1 MNTEFTSD
9 LEFKD
14 QHYARLIRT
23 NDIDAKIIDIEIPEL
38 PEGYFFYSAK
48 NIHELGG
55 KNEISFLGKSLPV
68 FAENKIE
75 YFGQAVG
82 ILIGKDKNKLK
93 ELSETFKIKTH
104 LLSPVKMAG
113 SFEEEE
119 KSYFDYPTIAK
130 ERLSSEEE
138 TRTSETDNV
147 LEYSS
152 KLEEIFE
159 NSERVIYS
167 TCSIAQRY
175 HYYPEPTCV
184 NTNWKKGIIN
194 IHLTSQWP
202 MNILDSVSGVLNLPK
217 NKLNVILQ
225 HEEETLDGKLWFPT
239 LVATQVSIATLLSKK
254 NICLEFSRQEDFLYG
269 TKSPAIL
276 IQHKTAISEIDKIL
290 AMDVSVIVDSGAFNP
305 FITEMLKQI
314 VVSAANIYHLKNYN
328 ITATAIK
335 TNNGLTDLFL
345 GWGDSY
351 ITMAMEKH
359 INEIVDK
366 LDLCPVQFRLENA
379 LQVDQKHIFG
389 LKKKKQAFL
398 FENLLKSVCNSSDF
412 YRKYHSYKVLSKNRE
427 NRYDGKWRGIGL
439 ALGFQYNVSN
449 ILIKSGMTYKAE
461 ITLTKENKAVVK
473 AEPTTKGIKDLIKKQ
488 VAKDLDLETKDVS
501 FLDGSTDV
509 MSSTGAATASSGLII
524 LPELIERCCK
534 GIKNQRFRKALP
546 ITVART
552 YSITKKDAWD
562 NEKLKGAPYTSE
574 TPGACVVELE
584 FEPSTYKVSVK
595 QIWLSCDAGKIYSKK
610 LAIRSINK
618 SIITALSGT
627 ACESI
632 NSKNIEKFNYRILS
646 TDKIPKIKT
655 FLIES
660 DLKSKGLGEIA
671 SSLVPAAYISALNQV
686 LENYTTINSIPV
698 SEKDIFNAV
707 EKERN
712 IEQKDKTDED

>member
-48 NIHELGG
+48 DIHELGG
-55 KNEISFLGKSLPV
+55 KNEVSFLGKSIPV
-68 FAENKIE
+68 FAESKIE
-75 YFGQAVG
+75 YFGQPIG

-93 ELSETFKIKTH
+93 ELSEAFTIKTH
-104 LLSPVKMAG
+104 LLSPVKMTG

-130 ERLSSEEE
+130 ESLSSEEKIKIP
-138 TRTSETDNV
+138 ETDDK
-147 LEYSS
+147 LEYTS

-159 NSERVIYS
+159 NSEKVIYS

-175 HYYPEPTCV
+175 HYYPEPACV
-184 NTNWKKGIIN
+184 NTNWKKDQIN
-194 IHLTSQWP
+194 IHITSQWP
-202 MNILDSVSGVLNLPK
+202 INVLESVSKVLNIPK
-217 NKLNVILQ
+217 NKVNIILQ
-225 HEEETLDGKLWFPT
+225 QEEETLDGKMWFPT
-239 LVATQVSIATLLSKK
+239 LIASQVALASLLSKK
-254 NICLEFSRQEDFLYG
+254 NICLEFSRQEDFLYS
-269 TKSPAIL
+269 TKSPALL
-276 IQHKTAISEIDKIL
+276 IQHKTALSETDKIL
-290 AMDVSVIVDSGAFNP
+290 AMDISVIVDSGSFNP

-314 VVSAANIYHLKNYN
+314 VVSAGNIYHLKNYS
-328 ITATAIK
+328 ISATAIK

-351 ITMAMEKH
+351 LTMAIEKH

-379 LQVDQKHIFG
+379 LQADQKYIFG
-389 LKKKKQAFL
+389 LKQDKNFL
-398 FENLLKSVCNSSDF
+398 FENLLKSVCSSSDF
-412 YRKYHSYKVLSKNRE
+412 YRKYHSYKLLSKNRE

-439 ALGFQYNVSN
+439 AVGLQYNASN
-449 ILIKSGMTYKAE
+449 ILVKSGMNYKAE
-461 ITLTKENKAVVK
+461 VTLTKENKVIVK
-473 AEPTTKGIKDLIKKQ
+473 AEPTTSGIKDLIRKQ
-488 VAKDLDLETKDVS
+488 IAKDLDLESKSVS
-501 FLDGSTDV
+501 FLDGSTEV

-524 LPELIERCCK
+524 LPELISRCCK

-552 YSITKKDAWD
+552 YSISRKEGWD
-562 NEKLKGAPYTSE
+562 NEKLKGAPYISA

-584 FEPSTYKVSVK
+584 FEPSTYKVNVK

-627 ACESI
+627 ASESI
-632 NSKNIEKFNYRILS
+632 DSRNMEKFNYRILS
-646 TDKIPKIKT
+646 TDKIPKIKV
-655 FLIES
+655 FLMES
-660 DLKSKGLGEIA
+660 ELKSKGLGEIA

-686 LENYTTINSIPV
+686 LENYNSINNIPI
-698 SEKDIFNAV
+698 SEKDIFNAI
-707 EKERN
+707 EKEIS
-712 IEQKDKTDED
+712 IENKEETDEN